1 MRVERGITIDRPVQ
15 LVFDLVSD
23 ATRLPDFFV
32 GLTRWEPATSR
43 LRGKGARFRVR
54 MKVGSIEA
62 GGEIRIARWEPP
74 RLITWESVRGISQRG
89 AWRLREVDSRTEL
102 RVELEYDLSGG
113 PLGWVADR
121 LVGRIVGRNLTATV
135 MAARRLLERDDVSR

>member
-1 MRVERGITIDRPVQ
+1 MRVERGITVDRPVQ
-15 LVFDLVSD
+15 DVFDLVSD

-32 GLTRWEPATSR
+32 GLTRWEPSTSK

-74 RLITWESVRGISQRG
+74 RLITWESVRGIPQRG
-89 AWRLREVDSRTEL
+89 AWRLREVDGGTEL

-113 PLGWVADR
+113 PLGWLVDR
-121 LVGRIVGRNLTATV
+121 LVGRIVGRNLTATL
-135 MAARRLLERDDVSR
+135 MAARRLLERDAVSG